1 MSKDIKPFK
10 LEIGDKFVT
19 RKDDEEMADFCK
31 GAILTVS
38 KIEMD
43 SETIIYYVLE
53 TYEGEYGSWDND
65 GIDWEATS
73 KLNKLSKLSA
83 TITVINPLVQIKTAI
98 DNHPFKYEHFS
109 EGSFCISLFESEIP
123 ICYYKG
129 QLHLDVEICSVNITS
144 DMMEEI
150 LKVMKI
156 IEENL
161 EFFLLKEEVLK

>member
-1 MSKDIKPFK
+1 MSKEIKPFK
-10 LEIGDKFVT
+10 LEIGDKFIT
-19 RKDDEEMADFCK
+19 RKDDEKMADFCK

-73 KLNKLSKLSA
+73 KLNKPSKLSA
-83 TITVINPLVQIKTAI
+83 KITVVNPLIKI
-98 DNHPFKYEHFS
+98 KEIVGEHPFKAEYYSKEGFCVSLYDS
-109 EGSFCISLFESEIP
+109 EVDIIYCEGRLN
-123 ICYYKG
+123 
-129 QLHLDVEICSVNITS
+129 LNTDVALTR
-144 DMMEEI
+144 DMVEEV
-150 LKVMKI
+150 LKVMKV

-161 EFFLLKEEVLK
+161 DFFLLKKD